1 MAGRFFVFVATVLLG
16 SLFIEVSI
24 YHPGIAMQR
33 DPVAIVPGI
42 VAALAIC
49 GGFLFLA
56 RANRY
61 TVVVFAVACCSAI
74 VVGLL
79 GTAIHLAIHA
89 GSIERLATDPRAWL
103 GDPPT
108 LAPLSFAVGGCLGL
122 VPLAWQ
128 AEIAPCSPAASRLL
142 ELVAA
147 AAGLVAVIAATQPNW
162 STVSLIAVLC
172 GLAFGMLG
180 YAIEWLR
187 VAARVLVPDEAA

>member
-1 MAGRFFVFVATVLLG
+1 MLGRFFVFVATALLG
-16 SLFIEVSI
+16 SLFIEVAI

-33 DPVAIVPGI
+33 DAVAIVPGV

-49 GGFLFLA
+49 AGFLFLA

-61 TVVVFAVACCSAI
+61 TVALFVLACCCAI

-89 GSIERLATDPRAWL
+89 GSIARLATDPQAWF

-128 AEIAPCSPAASRLL
+128 TEIAPCTPAASRLL
-142 ELVAA
+142 ELTAA
-147 AAGLVAVIAATQPNW
+147 VAGLVAVIAATQPDW
-162 STVSLIAVLC
+162 STLSLITVLC
-172 GLAFGMLG
+172 GLAFGVLG
-180 YAIEWLR
+180 YGIEWVR
-187 VAARVLVPDEAA
+187 VIVRAYVPGRV